1 MPTVAE
7 IARRFGGT
15 YLQKFQAAMPIEQR
29 KVLGLIARCRN
40 DLGTV
45 VYHCQTCQR
54 PHARPRSCGNRHC
67 PTCQQDKTKNWLQT
81 QMSRLLPCPY
91 FLLTFTVPAS
101 LRAFV
106 RSHPRECYEAL
117 FAASSETIRT
127 LAADP
132 KFVGSRNCGFTG
144 VLHTWG
150 RDVGHHPH
158 VHYLV
163 PGGAVSDDGNRWL
176 PSRAD
181 FLIPVRAASVIY
193 RAKFRDAMRDAGLLA
208 QIPASVWREAWVV
221 DSQAVGD
228 GRQSL
233 KYLARYVYRV
243 AITDRRIVSIADGP
257 DGLGQVT
264 FSYRKTGSRRDR
276 RMTVTAEEFL
286 RRFLQ
291 HVLPKGFRKVRHY
304 GYLAARRRANF
315 ELVRWLVTLA
325 MGVPFILYSTAD
337 TDLPDP
343 TTQSSARCPD
353 CGGELRF
360 ARYFPNSLGH
370 TFHELLS
377 NVHDTS

>member
-7 IARRFGGT
+7 IARRFGGA
-15 YLQKFQAAMPIEQR
+15 YLQKFQATMPVEQR
-29 KVLGLIARCRN
+29 QVLGLIARCRN

-45 VYHCQTCQR
+45 VYHCQCCQSS
-54 PHARPRSCGNRHC
+54 HATLRSCGNRNC
-67 PTCQQDKTKNWLQT
+67 PTCQQDKTKSWLQK
-81 QMSRLLPCPY
+81 QMARLLPCPY

-106 RSHPRECYEAL
+106 RSHPRECLEAL

-150 RDVGHHPH
+150 RDVGHRPH

-163 PGGAVSDDGNRWL
+163 PGGAVSDDGTRWL
-176 PSRAD
+176 ASRVD
-181 FLIPVRAASVIY
+181 FFIPVKAASVIY
-193 RAKFRDAMRDAGLLA
+193 RAKFRDAMRDAGLLD

-243 AITDRRIVSIADGP
+243 AITDKRIVSVTDGP
-257 DGLGQVT
+257 DGHGEVT
-264 FSYRKTGSRRDR
+264 FSYRKTGSNRER

-304 GYLAARRRANF
+304 GFLAARRRSTF
-315 ELVRWLVTLA
+315 ELVRWLVSLA
-325 MGVPFILYSTAD
+325 MSIPFILYSTAD

-343 TTQSSARCPD
+343 TTQSSARCPH

-360 ARYFPNSLGH
+360 GRYFPNSLPRS
-370 TFHELLS
+370 FQELLAS
-377 NVHDTS
+377 VPDTS